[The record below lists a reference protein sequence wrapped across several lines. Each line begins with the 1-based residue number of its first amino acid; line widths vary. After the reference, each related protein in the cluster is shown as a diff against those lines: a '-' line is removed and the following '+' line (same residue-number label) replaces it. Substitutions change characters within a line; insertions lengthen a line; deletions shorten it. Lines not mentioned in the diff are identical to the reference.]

1 MNYCFSIHT
10 VSFHLIMTSENVE
23 TSCIFYRFL
32 KKFLNAFK
40 KRFFAIFYNEI
51 ITIMMIIIIIIII
64 IIITIMIMIVHIYIA
79 HTSTIC
85 QRHITKLSLLP

>member
-32 KKFLNAFK
+32 KKFLNVFK

-51 ITIMMIIIIIIII
+51 ITIMMIII